1 MFAVKF
7 NKSMMGND
15 AEFVAGF
22 DSQMYIVQTTR
33 GLEYAKTWKT
43 ARAAE
48 KFVQKYADAG
58 YGLTADMVE
67 VVSL

>member
-1 MFAVKF
+1 
-7 NKSMMGND
+7 
-15 AEFVAGF
+15 
-22 DSQMYIVQTTR
+22 MYIVQRAR